1 MQTDFVYYTKKKRKT
16 CLKFYR
22 NNDKAC
28 RQKKKKNVICECKM
42 SLKIVLFFHY
52 FVVARI
58 TECGYSF
65 ILC

>member
-28 RQKKKKNVICECKM
+28 RQKKKNVICECKM